1 MFAGYDWSRGLVVG
15 APAAP
20 LSAAGWVVAFIV
32 VLLLRGVVASWEM
45 ASPVKLKLARKIGF
59 VDGLD
64 TKVRP
69 APDGAGRT
77 GSQGA
82 FWSTISAGRPL
93 SSAMWS
99 NRVEKVPTPAVT
111 ERSST
116 MRPPISDSGIV
127 ALITSQPV
135 QPGRPS

>member
-1 MFAGYDWSRGLVVG
+1 MFDGYDSSQGLAVG

-32 VLLLRGVVASWEM
+32 VLPLRGVVASWEM
-45 ASPVKLKLARKIGF
+45 ASPVKLKLARKRGF

-64 TKVRP
+64 TKVQP
-69 APDGAGRT
+69 APHEAGRIR
-77 GSQGA
+77 SHCA

-116 MRPPISDSGIV
+116 MRPPISDSGMV

-135 QPGRPS
+135 QPGR